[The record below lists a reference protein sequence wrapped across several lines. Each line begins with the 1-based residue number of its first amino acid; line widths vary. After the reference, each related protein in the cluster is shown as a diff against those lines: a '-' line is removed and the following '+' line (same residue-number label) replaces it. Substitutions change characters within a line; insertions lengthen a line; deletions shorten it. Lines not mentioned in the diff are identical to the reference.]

1 MNFFEKPFD
10 DELLYVVDGELL
22 NHMVK
27 LLGALDIIDE
37 KDTNKQKVLRYLLKS
52 IIQCSNYPT
61 GEARENDE
69 LDYIEF
75 ENMLWEM
82 GIRLPNEEDP
92 RNQYPEE
99 DV

>member
-1 MNFFEKPFD
+1 MKKKYFVDN
-10 DELLYVVDGELL
+10 LLYIVDGELL
-22 NHMVK
+22 NHTVK
-27 LLGALDIIDE
+27 LLSALELVDE
-37 KDTNKQKVLRYLLKS
+37 GRKKNAVLKYMIKS

-61 GEARENDE
+61 GEANDE